1 MSNRKTEKFINRVV
15 DQKIVKKTKTGGVK
29 MNVEKTEKVVENAGN
44 SEKVVENAGK
54 VERKAEKTVNG
65 QNGNKITQKN
75 METIAKIVM
84 QKIESLNIDLN
95 EISELV
101 ELARNI
107 SDLNVKIQKLSEER
121 LQKLNK
127 AKEIYEKINDEAKML
142 LEFLGI
148 ANFAEIEK
156 VIGVKAQI
164 AKTQTIRA
172 EKGNGATGKK
182 IVYQGKQYNIA
193 SYFMRK
199 MGISGGIK
207 GLEEWAKARGY
218 SVKVEDDVIF
228 IV

>member
-1 MSNRKTEKFINRVV
+1 MENAVENVVLEKE
-15 DQKIVKKTKTGGVK
+15 
-29 MNVEKTEKVVENAGN
+29 NVEK
-44 SEKVVENAGK
+44 AGK
-54 VERKAEKTVNG
+54 VERKVEN
-65 QNGNKITQKN
+65 QNGNKITQTVNKKN
-75 METIAKIVM
+75 METIAKLIM
-84 QKIESLNIDLN
+84 QKIETLGIDLS
-95 EISELV
+95 EVSELV

-156 VIGVKAQI
+156 VIGGKTQTV
-164 AKTQTIRA
+164 KTQTIRA
-172 EKGNGATGKK
+172 EKGNGVTDKR
-182 IVYQGKQYNIA
+182 IVFQGKEYRIA

-199 MGISGGIK
+199 YGISGGMK
-207 GLEEWAKARGY
+207 GLEEWARSRGY
-218 SVKVEDDVIF
+218 SLKVEDDVIF